1 MVFSYHGMVIF
12 LSIKE
17 LVHVRLWLNIAFE
30 FAGARVYGN
39 NQRISFCLKLKT
51 SHSQQTILFAQI
63 KDRKNWPQIK
73 ITNLLRLYSG
83 WLETGAE
90 WKVSKIVM
98 CFGSVIIFVH
108 LWPYMTTG
116 LVGRRL
122 TVLSINFSCD
132 GKLPQWPLAV
142 DPCTVSNTKNLCE
155 FKTLLYLPV
164 YNVRPCIIRTPIS
177 DLILRKKKN
186 KLLNTKVKLYTII
199 YFNELG
205 KLQ

>member
-1 MVFSYHGMVIF
+1 MPEVENKSFTTNHIICTNKRQKKLTSNKNYQ
-12 LSIKE
+12 SITT
-17 LVHVRLWLNIAFE
+17 LQWMA
-30 FAGARVYGN
+30 
-39 NQRISFCLKLKT
+39 
-51 SHSQQTILFAQI
+51 
-63 KDRKNWPQIK
+63 W
-73 ITNLLRLYSG
+73 
-83 WLETGAE
+83 TGAE

-155 FKTLLYLPV
+155 FKTLPYLPV
-164 YNVRPCIIRTPIS
+164 YNVRLCIIHTPIS
-177 DLILRKKKN
+177 DQILRKKKN

-205 KLQ
+205 KLLSKIMVTSFTYL